1 MNASLWLVLIATLVA
16 FDTPEDGGG
25 SITLRWDPLPQAQ
38 EYILERAESPE
49 GPFRRV
55 ATLDAWVRE
64 YTDREAKDRTP
75 YYYRLWGK
83 VAPDSLRLIGT
94 AGPVVSTPQW
104 FRTSRTGIL
113 IAILILTALFWFFVT
128 QARRGEPLFIR
139 KIPGLE
145 AIDDAVGRAAEL
157 GRPIVYVPGLLGLN
171 NITTIAS
178 LGILRRVARK
188 AAEYEVD
195 LIMPNADPVVMAT
208 AQETVREAY
217 LDAGRPDLFR
227 PQNILYLTSDQFGFA
242 AGVDGILV
250 REKPG
255 AVFLQGYFYAE
266 SLILAETAHAAGAIQ
281 IAGTTATTQLPFFIA
296 ASDYTLIGEEMLAA
310 SAYLSKDPIMLGSLK
325 AEDWAKALILLFLIL
340 ALLLKTLG
348 IVDLSVLL
356 TSR

>member
-1 MNASLWLVLIATLVA
+1 MGIPFWLILFTALTASDA
-16 FDTPEDGGG
+16 PEDEGGR
-25 SITLRWDPLPQAQ
+25 IVLQWDPVPQAVG
-38 EYILERAESPE
+38 YLVERARTPE
-49 GPFRRV
+49 GPFKTV
-55 ATLDAWVRE
+55 AALDAWVRE
-64 YTDREAKDRTP
+64 YTDTGVQDGVP
-75 YYYRLWGK
+75 YYYRVQAKLPG
-83 VAPDSLRLIGT
+83 DSLRFVGT
-94 AGPVVSTPQW
+94 AGPVIASPQW

-113 IAILILTALFWFFVT
+113 VAILILTGLFWTFVSR
-128 QARRGEPLFIR
+128 ARRGEALFIR

-227 PQNILYLTSDQFGFA
+227 PQNIVYLTSDQFGFA

-310 SAYLSKDPIMLGSLK
+310 SAYLSKDPVMLGSLK
-325 AEDWAKALILLFLIL
+325 AEDWANALILLFLIV
-340 ALLLKTLG
+340 ALILKTLG